1 LKKISTLKVFR
12 VIALVVWAIGAG
24 VSVNLTLYA
33 GHNNKS
39 GLLVSL
45 FVVWVLSPFAAMLAA
60 HVFFR
65 RRPPLV
71 KVTVYCLMV
80 AIALVSLLAYSNTLN
95 PFAGKPAAVFLIVPL
110 LLWVVTLVAIPVALS
125 RSRKNANGASLG

>member
-1 LKKISTLKVFR
+1 MKKILTLKLFR
-12 VIALVVWAIGAG
+12 VIALAVWAIGAG

-33 GHNNKS
+33 GQSNKS
-39 GLLVSL
+39 VLLVAL

-65 RRPPLV
+65 RRPPAV
-71 KVTVYCLMV
+71 KITVYCLM
-80 AIALVSLLAYSNTLN
+80 LVTTFVSILAYSNTLN

-110 LLWVVTLVAIPVALS
+110 LLWVLTLVAIPVALS
-125 RSRKNANGASLG
+125 RAQRNSPN